1 MDERKLLIAD
11 DSELN
16 RAILVS
22 VLEKNFDILE
32 AADGKEAIATLAAHE
47 GNIAALLLDVVMP
60 EADGFE
66 VLEEMNR
73 RGWIDEIPTIMI
85 SVETG
90 GSYIDRAF
98 QLGAA
103 DYVSR
108 PFVPNMIRRR
118 VINAILLHT
127 KTRKLTGLIADR
139 FYRRERNTDILA
151 AILGYAVEFRSGER
165 GTHMTNVSRITGLLL
180 HRLLERTDRCPIGP
194 EDIETVCIA
203 SSLHDIGKLLI
214 PEGILTKP
222 TALTPDEFGIVKQH
236 TRLGAKII
244 SDLPIY
250 QNETIIKYALEIC
263 RWHHERWNGEGYPDG
278 LKGEDIPI
286 AAQVVSLADAYDAL
300 TSKRCYKEALSHE
313 KSLEMIRGGECGSFN
328 PLLLECLTECGAQ
341 LHAELSIASD
351 TGSQLHR
358 LADAQHISDALLR
371 ENALPGQNH
380 IVQSLSRLQQKGRF
394 FNQSVRCIQFDY
406 DVATGHLSFSAWAAE
421 HMGVPK
427 DLLLPDEVEEIGFP
441 LADIA
446 RIQKALR
453 ATSAEHPYTELSMLL
468 PVDGELRWHHV
479 RLCSLWSDDSVPAYI
494 GAVGQADPAEQFF
507 DYHYDLYHDVL
518 TNAYNR
524 RFFEKQL
531 RKLVEVDA
539 IAMLDLDQFKQIN
552 DVYGHQAG
560 DDALRILVSAV
571 TACVRNR
578 NDALVRYGGD
588 EFLLIF
594 PHIPE
599 HVFIKRLEQ
608 IRATVQALH
617 MIEYPDLHLTVSIG
631 GVYGACPL
639 DPGIRQADKLLYQAK
654 ECRNKCITAAFSA
667 EEAEKTKPNQES
679 DKL

>member
-1 MDERKLLIAD
+1 M
-11 DSELN
+11 
-16 RAILVS
+16 
-22 VLEKNFDILE
+22 
-32 AADGKEAIATLAAHE
+32 
-47 GNIAALLLDVVMP
+47 
-60 EADGFE
+60 
-66 VLEEMNR
+66 
-73 RGWIDEIPTIMI
+73 
-85 SVETG
+85 
-90 GSYIDRAF
+90 
-98 QLGAA
+98 
-103 DYVSR
+103 
-108 PFVPNMIRRR
+108 
-118 VINAILLHT
+118 
-127 KTRKLTGLIADR
+127 
-139 FYRRERNTDILA
+139 
-151 AILGYAVEFRSGER
+151 
-165 GTHMTNVSRITGLLL
+165 
-180 HRLLERTDRCPIGP
+180 
-194 EDIETVCIA
+194 
-203 SSLHDIGKLLI
+203 
-214 PEGILTKP
+214 
-222 TALTPDEFGIVKQH
+222 
-236 TRLGAKII
+236 
-244 SDLPIY
+244 
-250 QNETIIKYALEIC
+250 
-263 RWHHERWNGEGYPDG
+263 
-278 LKGEDIPI
+278 
-286 AAQVVSLADAYDAL
+286 
-300 TSKRCYKEALSHE
+300 
-313 KSLEMIRGGECGSFN
+313 
-328 PLLLECLTECGAQ
+328 LLECLTECGAQ

-351 TGSQLHR
+351 TGNQLHR

-371 ENALPGQNH
+371 ENALPGQEH

-406 DVATGHLSFSAWAAE
+406 DEPTGHLSFSAWAAE

-427 DLLLPDEVEEIGFP
+427 DLLLPDEVEETGFA

-479 RLCSLWSDDSVPAYI
+479 RLCSLWSDDSVPTYI
-494 GAVGQADPAEQFF
+494 GAAGQADPVEQFF
-507 DYHYDLYHDVL
+507 DYHHDLYHDVL

-531 RKLVEVDA
+531 RKLMEVDA
-539 IAMLDLDQFKQIN
+539 VAMLDLDQFKQIN

-667 EEAEKTKPNQES
+667 EEAEKPKPNQES
-679 DKL
+679 DKLKERRRSPMTLQEFYDRIGGDYKATISRLPSEALIKKFVLKYPGDPSFNQLKDALAAQDWELAFRASHTLKGVAQNLGMDRLYKTAATLCDAVRGPKPLEDASLWPPVVAAHEEVLAAIREL